1 LYTVLEVIY
10 GGGCREGVEKHRDG
24 EE

>member
-1 LYTVLEVIY
+1 LYTVLEVIF